1 MGSRGVLAHCFRE
14 AFGVMRL
21 ASKEPHLQVQRG
33 NNSSG
38 RFYLNL
44 INREGEEEAIRSSAT
59 G

>member
-1 MGSRGVLAHCFRE
+1 VLAHCFRE

-44 INREGEEEAIRSSAT
+44 IYREGEEEAIRSSAT